1 MIFKGKTTLLKNK
14 KVTKPILVRGD
25 FRKENKKGGN

>member
-14 KVTKPILVRGD
+14 KAIKPILVRGN
-25 FRKENKKGGN
+25 FREENKTGRD